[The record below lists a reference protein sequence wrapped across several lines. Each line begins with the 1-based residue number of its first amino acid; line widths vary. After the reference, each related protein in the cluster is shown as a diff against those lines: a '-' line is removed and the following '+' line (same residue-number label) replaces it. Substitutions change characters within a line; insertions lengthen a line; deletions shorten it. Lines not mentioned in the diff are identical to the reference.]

1 MISDKD
7 VRAGFRGLLVGD
19 RIRVASAD
27 GGPPVVIE
35 ITATYTLP
43 GSHAL
48 TPDTST
54 AEFNR
59 GSDVP
64 EMTAIPT
71 ADDCDESEPDQRD
84 QEIARLRSIVE
95 GWAARWSDLVA
106 ERAALMLEIA
116 KLRTALA
123 AATPKPPKPEPNPLH
138 RAIAVRGDGVMR

>member
-27 GGPPVVIE
+27 GGPPVVLE

-43 GSHAL
+43 GSHVL
-48 TPDTST
+48 TPDAST

-71 ADDCDESEPDQRD
+71 AGDCDESEPDQRD
-84 QEIARLRSIVE
+84 REIARLQDALCH
-95 GWAARWSDLVA
+95 WADRCWAMAD
-106 ERAALMLEIA
+106 ERTALQMEIA

-123 AATPKPPKPEPNPLH
+123 AATPEPPPNPLH
-138 RAIAVRGDGVMR
+138 RAIAIRGDGVMR